1 MIVALMETTVQ
12 VVETVSTAS
21 ILTLAEFSLVY
32 NMLSLT
38 VAAMGAATVFFFLSR
53 DSVLPKY
60 RPALAVSG
68 IVTLIACYHYARIFL
83 SWDAAY
89 ASGNM
94 GSFND
99 AYRYVDWLLTVPLL
113 LVELVAVLAL
123 PKSITRSLL
132 TRLVIASLLMIG
144 LGYPGEISA
153 DAGTRWLWWVL
164 SMLPFLYIMY
174 VLWIEL
180 SKSLDRQ
187 PASARG
193 LISAA
198 RLLILVSWSFY
209 PIAYMLPMLG
219 LGAAGSSNVGLQ
231 IGYSIA
237 DIVAKCGL
245 GLYVYFIARAKSA
258 EEDPSYASASH

>member
-1 MIVALMETTVQ
+1 MEETLQ
-12 VVETVSTAS
+12 IVETVTAVAAIS
-21 ILTLAEFSLVY
+21 PGEFSIVL

-53 DSVLPKY
+53 GSVLPKY
-60 RPALAVSG
+60 RPALIVSG
-68 IVTLIACYHYARIFL
+68 IVTLIACYHYVRIFM

-94 GSFND
+94 GLFND

-123 PKSITRSLL
+123 AKNVTRSLF
-132 TRLVIASLLMIG
+132 TRLVIASVLMIV

-153 DAGTRWLWWVL
+153 DPGTRWLWWVL
-164 SMLPFLYIMY
+164 SMIPFLYIMF
-174 VLWIEL
+174 VLWVEL

-187 PASARG
+187 PESARG
-193 LISAA
+193 LISGAKV
-198 RLLILVSWSFY
+198 LILVSWAFY
-209 PIAYMLPMLG
+209 PIAYMLPMIG
-219 LGAAGSSNVGLQ
+219 VGEPGSTNVGLQ
-231 IGYSIA
+231 IGYSLA
-237 DIVAKCGL
+237 DIVSKCGL

-258 EEDPSYASASH
+258 DEDASYASH

>member
-1 MIVALMETTVQ
+1 MEETLQ
-12 VVETVSTAS
+12 IVETVTKAVPSLS
-21 ILTLAEFSLVY
+21 PGEFSLVY

-38 VAAMGAATVFFFLSR
+38 IAAMGAATVFFFLSR
-53 DSVLPKY
+53 GSVLPKY
-60 RPALAVSG
+60 RPALIVSG
-68 IVTLIACYHYARIFL
+68 LVTLIACYHYVRIFM

-89 ASGNM
+89 ASGDM
-94 GSFND
+94 SSFND

-123 PKSITRSLL
+123 PKSVTRSLF
-132 TRLVIASLLMIG
+132 TRLVIAAVLMIG
-144 LGYPGEISA
+144 LGYPGEIET
-153 DAGTRWLWWVL
+153 DHGTRWFWWVL
-164 SMLPFLYIMY
+164 SMIPFLYILY
-174 VLWIEL
+174 VLWVEL

-193 LISAA
+193 LISGA
-198 RLLILVSWSFY
+198 RVLILISWAFY

-219 LGAAGSSNVGLQ
+219 FGAAGSTNVGLQ